1 MTFAQGISDITPA
14 QEITRL
20 RNVVK
25 DCSARLSEIRDV
37 VNLAADTP
45 ISDTILE
52 ILNRPYI
59 WSRGYP

>member
-45 ISDTILE
+45 ISDAILE
-52 ILNRPYI
+52 ILNRP
-59 WSRGYP
+59 